1 MKRTIVLL
9 MASLL
14 IAGCGGTEQ
23 DASQTGNQNDPQ
35 ASGGKTPGREPTVA
49 TSGESTSAG
58 GTNTSELS
66 AVTIYAASGE
76 KVKVWV
82 EIADNP
88 LGRYMGLRGRESL
101 HENQGMLFVYPSEQ
115 EELTFTMADTLIPL
129 SIAFIDSE
137 RRIID
142 IQDMKPLDGE
152 PPGYDAGGPAQYAL
166 EVNKGFFDKRGV
178 EVGDR
183 AKLPV

>member
-1 MKRTIVLL
+1 MRRAVFLL
-9 MASLL
+9 MMHLL
-14 IAGCGGTEQ
+14 IVGCGGTEQ
-23 DASQTGNQNDPQ
+23 DASQTGHQNEPQ

-66 AVTIYAASGE
+66 TVTIYAASGE
-76 KVKVWV
+76 NVKVWV
-82 EIADNP
+82 EIVDDP

-101 HENQGMLFVYPSEQ
+101 PENQGMLFVYPSEQ
-115 EELTFTMADTLIPL
+115 QELTFTMADTLIPL

-152 PPGYDAGGPAQYAL
+152 PPGYEAGGPAQYAL
-166 EVNKGFFDKRGV
+166 EVNKGYFDERGV
-178 EVGDR
+178 EVGDTAR
-183 AKLPV
+183 LPV